1 MMKKSFHIKFII
13 LHLRHKMSVKLDNE
27 NLKVI
32 RLDNGE
38 IIFSKIVVN
47 DKSKDNGYL
56 ELHWPMKVLMK
67 FDEEEKTTQLALLKW
82 LPFTDTTFVPLAARC
97 IMSVSE
103 LGEDYQDFYLKSV
116 KEDNEHTSEQGLTKM
131 SKILADFE
139 PEGYM
144 N

>member
-1 MMKKSFHIKFII
+1 MAIE
-13 LHLRHKMSVKLDNE
+13 LDKQD
-27 NLKVI
+27 LKVI

-38 IIFSKIVVN
+38 IIFSKVVVN

-56 ELHWPMKVLMK
+56 ELHWPMKVMMK
-67 FDEEEKTTQLALLKW
+67 FNDDEKSTQLALLKW

-97 IMSVSE
+97 IMSVSS
-103 LGEDYQDFYLKSV
+103 LGEQYQEFYINSV
-116 KEDNEHTSEQGLTKM
+116 KEDNDHTPEQELTKM

>member
-1 MMKKSFHIKFII
+1 MA
-13 LHLRHKMSVKLDNE
+13 VELDTE

-38 IIFSKIVVN
+38 ILFSKVLVT

-56 ELHWPMKVLMK
+56 ELHWPMKVMMK
-67 FDEEEKTTQLALLKW
+67 FDEEEKNTQLALLKW

-97 IMSVSE
+97 IMSVSS
-103 LGEDYQDFYLKSV
+103 LGEQYQDFYLNSV
-116 KEDNEHTSEQGLTKM
+116 REDSEHTSEQELTKM

>member
-1 MMKKSFHIKFII
+1 MA
-13 LHLRHKMSVKLDNE
+13 VELDNE

-38 IIFSKIVVN
+38 IIFSKVVVN
-47 DKSKDNGYL
+47 DKSRDNGYL
-56 ELHWPMKVLMK
+56 ELHWPMKVMMK
-67 FDEEEKTTQLALLKW
+67 FNDDEKSTQLALLKW

-97 IMSVSE
+97 IMSVSS
-103 LGEDYQDFYLKSV
+103 LGEEYQDFYLNSV
-116 KEDNEHTSEQGLTKM
+116 REDSEHTSEQGLTKM

>member
-1 MMKKSFHIKFII
+1 
-13 LHLRHKMSVKLDNE
+13 MSIKLDNE

-67 FDEEEKTTQLALLKW
+67 FD
-82 LPFTDTTFVPLAARC
+82 
-97 IMSVSE
+97 
-103 LGEDYQDFYLKSV
+103 
-116 KEDNEHTSEQGLTKM
+116 
-131 SKILADFE
+131 
-139 PEGYM
+139 
-144 N
+144 

>member
-1 MMKKSFHIKFII
+1 MA
-13 LHLRHKMSVKLDNE
+13 VELDNE

-38 IIFSKIVVN
+38 IIFSKVIIN
-47 DKSKDNGYL
+47 DRSKDNGYL
-56 ELHWPMKVLMK
+56 ELHCPMKVMMK
-67 FDEEEKTTQLALLKW
+67 HNEEEKNTQLALLKW

-103 LGEDYQDFYLKSV
+103 LGEEYQEFYINSV
-116 KEDNEHTSEQGLTKM
+116 REDLGHNKNQELNKKT
-131 SKILADFE
+131 KILEDFE
-139 PEGYM
+139 PEGLM

>member
-1 MMKKSFHIKFII
+1 MTTE
-13 LHLRHKMSVKLDNE
+13 LDKE
-27 NLKVI
+27 DLKVI

-38 IIFSKIVVN
+38 ILFSKVLVT

-67 FDEEEKTTQLALLKW
+67 FDEEEKSTHLALLKW

-97 IMSVSE
+97 IMSVSQ
-103 LGEDYQDFYLKSV
+103 LGEQYQEFYLSSV
-116 KEDNEHTSEQGLTKM
+116 REDTTHTQDQELNKM
-131 SKILADFE
+131 SKLLADFE
-139 PEGYM
+139 PDGFM

>member
-1 MMKKSFHIKFII
+1 MAVELDKK
-13 LHLRHKMSVKLDNE
+13 D
-27 NLKVI
+27 LKVI

-38 IIFSKIVVN
+38 ILFSKVLVT
-47 DKSKDNGYL
+47 DKSKSTGYL
-56 ELHWPMKVLMK
+56 ELHWPMRVLMK
-67 FDEEEKTTQLALLKW
+67 FDDEAKSTSLALLKW

-103 LGEDYQDFYLKSV
+103 LGKEYKDFYLNSV
-116 KEDNEHTSEQGLTKM
+116 KESAEESTKQEMNRM

-139 PEGYM
+139 PSGLI

>member
-1 MMKKSFHIKFII
+1 MAIE
-13 LHLRHKMSVKLDNE
+13 LDE
-27 NLKVI
+27 NDLKVI

-38 IIFSKIVVN
+38 ILFSKVLVT
-47 DKSKDNGYL
+47 DTSKSNGYL

-67 FDEEEKTTQLALLKW
+67 FNDEEKSTQLALLKW

-103 LGEDYQDFYLKSV
+103 LGKEYKDFYLNSV
-116 KEDNEHTSEQGLTKM
+116 KESTEESIEQEMNKM
-131 SKILADFE
+131 SKILADYE
-139 PEGYM
+139 PSGLM

>member
-1 MMKKSFHIKFII
+1 MAVELDKK
-13 LHLRHKMSVKLDNE
+13 D
-27 NLKVI
+27 LKVR

-38 IIFSKIVVN
+38 IRFSKVLVTET
-47 DKSKDNGYL
+47 SKNTGYL
-56 ELHWPMKVLMK
+56 ELHWPMRVLMK
-67 FDEEEKTTQLALLKW
+67 FDDEAKSTSLALLKW

-103 LGEDYQDFYLKSV
+103 LGKEYKDFYLNSV
-116 KEDNEHTSEQGLTKM
+116 KESAEESTKQEMNRM

-139 PEGYM
+139 PSGLM

>member
-1 MMKKSFHIKFII
+1 MA
-13 LHLRHKMSVKLDNE
+13 VELDE
-27 NLKVI
+27 NDLKVI

-38 IIFSKIVVN
+38 ILFSKVLVT
-47 DKSKDNGYL
+47 DKSKTNGYL
-56 ELHWPMKVLMK
+56 ELHWPMRVLMK
-67 FDEEEKTTQLALLKW
+67 FDDEAKSTSLALLKW

-103 LGEDYQDFYLKSV
+103 LGKEYKDFYLNSV
-116 KEDNEHTSEQGLTKM
+116 KESAEESPEREMNRM

-139 PEGYM
+139 PSGLI

>member
-1 MMKKSFHIKFII
+1 MA
-13 LHLRHKMSVKLDNE
+13 VELDNE

-56 ELHWPMKVLMK
+56 ELHWPMIVLMK

-97 IMSVSE
+97 IMSVSS
-103 LGEDYQDFYLKSV
+103 LGEQYQDFYLNSV
-116 KEDNEHTSEQGLTKM
+116 KEDSEHTQNEELNKM
-131 SKILADFE
+131 AKILEDFE
-139 PEGYM
+139 PNGLM

>member
-1 MMKKSFHIKFII
+1 MT
-13 LHLRHKMSVKLDNE
+13 VELDNE

-38 IIFSKIVVN
+38 ILFSKVLVT
-47 DKSKDNGYL
+47 DTSKSNGYL
-56 ELHWPMKVLMK
+56 ELHWPMKVLLK
-67 FDEEEKTTQLALLKW
+67 HDKDEKGAQLALLKW

-103 LGEDYQDFYLKSV
+103 LGKEYKDFYLNSV
-116 KEDNEHTSEQGLTKM
+116 KESAEESPEREMNRM

-139 PEGYM
+139 PSGLI

>member
-1 MMKKSFHIKFII
+1 MAE
-13 LHLRHKMSVKLDNE
+13 LDKD

-38 IIFSKIVVN
+38 IIFSKVVVN

-56 ELHWPMKVLMK
+56 ELHWPMKVMMK

-97 IMSVSE
+97 IMSVSS
-103 LGEDYQDFYLKSV
+103 LGEQYQDFYLNSV
-116 KEDNEHTSEQGLTKM
+116 REDNDHTPEQELTKM

-139 PEGYM
+139 PEGFM

>member
-1 MMKKSFHIKFII
+1 MA
-13 LHLRHKMSVKLDNE
+13 VELDNE

-38 IIFSKIVVN
+38 IIFSKVVVN
-47 DKSKDNGYL
+47 DKSIYNGYL
-56 ELHWPMKVLMK
+56 ELHWPMKVMMK
-67 FDEEEKTTQLALLKW
+67 FNDDEKSTQLALLKW

-97 IMSVSE
+97 IMSVSS
-103 LGEDYQDFYLKSV
+103 LGEQYQDFYLNSV
-116 KEDNEHTSEQGLTKM
+116 REDNDHTPEQELTKM

>member
-1 MMKKSFHIKFII
+1 M
-13 LHLRHKMSVKLDNE
+13 VKLDEN

-38 IIFSKIVVN
+38 ILFSKVLVT
-47 DKSKDNGYL
+47 DKSKTNGYL
-56 ELHWPMKVLMK
+56 ELHWPMRVLMK
-67 FDEEEKTTQLALLKW
+67 FDDEAKSTSLVLLKW
-82 LPFTDTTFVPLAARC
+82 LPFTDTTLVPLAARC

-103 LGEDYQDFYLKSV
+103 LGKEYKDFYLNSV
-116 KEDNEHTSEQGLTKM
+116 KESAEESPDREMNRM

-139 PEGYM
+139 PSGLI

>member
-1 MMKKSFHIKFII
+1 M
-13 LHLRHKMSVKLDNE
+13 VKLEEN

-38 IIFSKIVVN
+38 ILFSKVLVT
-47 DKSKDNGYL
+47 DTSKSNGYL
-56 ELHWPMKVLMK
+56 ELHWPMRVLMK
-67 FDEEEKTTQLALLKW
+67 FDDEAKSTSLALLKW

-103 LGEDYQDFYLKSV
+103 LGKEYKDFYLNSV
-116 KEDNEHTSEQGLTKM
+116 KESAEESTKQEMNRM
-131 SKILADFE
+131 SKILADYE
-139 PEGYM
+139 PSGLM

>member
-1 MMKKSFHIKFII
+1 MAVELDKK
-13 LHLRHKMSVKLDNE
+13 D
-27 NLKVI
+27 LKVI

-38 IIFSKIVVN
+38 ILFSKVLVT
-47 DKSKDNGYL
+47 DKSKTNGYL
-56 ELHWPMKVLMK
+56 ELHWPMRVLMK
-67 FDEEEKTTQLALLKW
+67 FDDEAKSTSLALLKW

-103 LGEDYQDFYLKSV
+103 LGKEYKDFYLNSV
-116 KEDNEHTSEQGLTKM
+116 KESAEESPEREMNRM

-139 PEGYM
+139 PSGLM

>member
-1 MMKKSFHIKFII
+1 M
-13 LHLRHKMSVKLDNE
+13 VKLDDN

-38 IIFSKIVVN
+38 ILFSKVLVS
-47 DKSKDNGYL
+47 DTSKSNGYL
-56 ELHWPMKVLMK
+56 ELHWPMKVMMK
-67 FDEEEKTTQLALLKW
+67 FNDGEKSTQIALLKW

-103 LGEDYQDFYLKSV
+103 LGKEYKDFYLNSV
-116 KEDNEHTSEQGLTKM
+116 KESIEDTTGQEMNKM

-139 PEGYM
+139 PSGLM

>member
-1 MMKKSFHIKFII
+1 MEELNK
-13 LHLRHKMSVKLDNE
+13 E

-38 IIFSKIVVN
+38 ILFSKVLVT
-47 DKSKDNGYL
+47 DKSKTNGYL

-67 FDEEEKTTQLALLKW
+67 FNIDEKSTQLALLKW
-82 LPFTDTTFVPLAARC
+82 LPFTDTTQVPLAARC
-97 IMSVSE
+97 VMSVSD
-103 LGEDYQDFYLKSV
+103 LGEEYQDFYLNSV
-116 KEDNEHTSEQGLTKM
+116 KEDSTHTQDQELNKM

-139 PEGYM
+139 PSGFM

>member
-1 MMKKSFHIKFII
+1 MA
-13 LHLRHKMSVKLDNE
+13 VELDNE

-38 IIFSKIVVN
+38 IIFSKVVVN
-47 DKSKDNGYL
+47 DKSRDNGYL
-56 ELHWPMKVLMK
+56 ELHWPMKVMMK
-67 FDEEEKTTQLALLKW
+67 FNDDEKSTQLALLKW
-82 LPFTDTTFVPLAARC
+82 LPFTDTTYVPLAARC
-97 IMSVSE
+97 IMSVSS
-103 LGEDYQDFYLKSV
+103 LGEEYQDFYLNSV
-116 KEDNEHTSEQGLTKM
+116 REDSEHTSEQGLTKM

>member
-1 MMKKSFHIKFII
+1 MAE
-13 LHLRHKMSVKLDNE
+13 LDNE

-38 IIFSKIVVN
+38 ILFSKVLVT

-67 FDEEEKTTQLALLKW
+67 FDAEERSTQLALLKW
-82 LPFTDTTFVPLAARC
+82 LPFTDTTSVPLAARC
-97 IMSVSE
+97 IMSVSD
-103 LGEDYQDFYLKSV
+103 LGEQYQDFYLNSV
-116 KEDNEHTSEQGLTKM
+116 QEDSTHTQDQELNKM
-131 SKILADFE
+131 SKILAEFE
-139 PEGYM
+139 PGEFM

>member
-1 MMKKSFHIKFII
+1 MAIELDKK
-13 LHLRHKMSVKLDNE
+13 D
-27 NLKVI
+27 LKVI

-38 IIFSKIVVN
+38 ILFSKVLVT
-47 DKSKDNGYL
+47 DTSKSNGYL
-56 ELHWPMKVLMK
+56 ELHWPMRVLMK
-67 FDEEEKTTQLALLKW
+67 FNDEAKSTSLALLKW

-103 LGEDYQDFYLKSV
+103 LGKEYKDFYLNSV
-116 KEDNEHTSEQGLTKM
+116 KESAEESSKQEMNRM

-139 PEGYM
+139 PSGLM